1 MLALWM
7 ADKENIQYELSDQ
20 ISDLVYCMIS
30 ADKQSVLDNNKLH
43 NFIRAAMNILNKEWN
58 KIDKWRVN
66 KFLYI
71 VRQIHKKSFQCIMY
85 IKNKSKYA

>member
-30 ADKQSVLDNNKLH
+30 ADK
-43 NFIRAAMNILNKEWN
+43 
-58 KIDKWRVN
+58 
-66 KFLYI
+66 
-71 VRQIHKKSFQCIMY
+71 
-85 IKNKSKYA
+85 